1 MLRVLFRLPIIFCLF
16 TSYVFPA
23 ENMQSN
29 SVLLQADCPVS
40 AVVSGKI
47 QTVAEIKS
55 GQALQLLPEKQ
66 QPFAL
71 QFGNADGYLA
81 PDCRMQEQQVRSV
94 SVAASQMQGYVITTQ
109 TTPIYR
115 SADQTSVVLAE
126 LVPNL
131 RYPWLAKYGDWY
143 QVRFGDQLGYIA
155 AQQVNADQGIPVL
168 TYHHI
173 LKNQE
178 NSRFRHTS
186 TTTSLEAFTQQMAW
200 LKEWDYQTIFLYEL
214 EDYLDGKANFSDK
227 LIAITFDDGLESVYR
242 YAYPILQQQGFQAT
256 IFVITARIK
265 YHLPAWDPDQ
275 LQFITRAQYQEMQP
289 LMDLQSH
296 THFLHRKLKKQPIIL
311 RRSLHNMLV
320 DFKRSIQVLRQLNPK
335 VRYLAYPYGS
345 YTALAKKA
353 AQLAGFRLAFSTQ
366 VGKVNFGDDR
376 YQLKRIYLL
385 QEDSRQQILD
395 KLQP

>member
-1 MLRVLFRLPIIFCLF
+1 M
-16 TSYVFPA
+16 
-23 ENMQSN
+23 
-29 SVLLQADCPVS
+29 ADCPVS

-55 GQALQLLPEKQ
+55 GQTLQLLPEKQ
-66 QPFAL
+66 QPFTL
-71 QFGNADGYLA
+71 QFGNASGFLA
-81 PDCRMQEQQVRSV
+81 ADCHLQTQQVQQVRSV
-94 SVAASQMQGYVITTQ
+94 NAAASQMQGYLITTQ

-115 SADQTSVVLAE
+115 SADQTSAVLAE

-131 RYPWLAKYGDWY
+131 RYPWLAKHDAWY
-143 QVRFGDQLGYIA
+143 QVRFGDQFGYIA
-155 AQQVNADQGIPVL
+155 VQQVKADQGIPVL
-168 TYHHI
+168 TYHHV
-173 LKNQE
+173 LKNEE
-178 NSRFRHTS
+178 NTHFRHTS
-186 TTTSLEAFTQQMAW
+186 TTTSVNAFDQQMAL
-200 LKEWDYQTIFLYEL
+200 LKKWGYQAISLYEV
-214 EDYLDGKANFSDK
+214 ENYLDGKENFNAK
-227 LIAITFDDGLESVYR
+227 LLAVTFDDGLESVHR
-242 YAYPILQQQGFQAT
+242 YAYPILQKYGLRAT

-265 YHLPAWDPDQ
+265 HHLAAWDPNQ

-289 LMDLQSH
+289 TMDLQSH

-353 AQLAGFRLAFSTQ
+353 AQEAGFHLAFSTAI
-366 VGKVNFGDDR
+366 GKVNFGDDR

-385 QEDSRQQILD
+385 KEDSEQQILE
-395 KLQP
+395 KLQPQFAVVSP